1 MRKQKKLLI
10 SALSFTTFFSALS
23 ITAGQDKAVAPAT
36 AEKKA
41 EWSAEQ
47 LEVIKVSEAF
57 DKAFNA
63 GDVEAIAATLADD
76 VRVVDEFGDVYE
88 GKAAVKDLY
97 AASFSAQTG
106 STLKTSVESVRIVAS
121 GVAVEEGV
129 SYSTPAKGDTT
140 STTYQAVYVK
150 KDGGWK
156 LTQLHDYSIPAAKDS
171 GVHSEYLTVLDWLA
185 GDWVADTPNGVISIQ
200 AQWVDEGN
208 AIELSFSQGQSKK
221 QAARVRIGYDPSKK
235 RIKSWTFDNAG
246 GHGESSWSKVA
257 DQDAWLLKN
266 EAVMPDGKVVTASQL
281 LSIDPSGDK
290 FTWATFDRAVDGVM
304 TPSRE
309 EIVLTRKA
317 PAPKPAR
324 EAAAAPAEK

>member
-1 MRKQKKLLI
+1 
-10 SALSFTTFFSALS
+10 
-23 ITAGQDKAVAPAT
+23 
-36 AEKKA
+36 
-41 EWSAEQ
+41 
-47 LEVIKVSEAF
+47 
-57 DKAFNA
+57 
-63 GDVEAIAATLADD
+63 
-76 VRVVDEFGDVYE
+76 
-88 GKAAVKDLY
+88 
-97 AASFSAQTG
+97 
-106 STLKTSVESVRIVAS
+106 
-121 GVAVEEGV
+121 
-129 SYSTPAKGDTT
+129 
-140 STTYQAVYVK
+140 
-150 KDGGWK
+150 
-156 LTQLHDYSIPAAKDS
+156 
-171 GVHSEYLTVLDWLA
+171 
-185 GDWVADTPNGVISIQ
+185 
-200 AQWVDEGN
+200 
-208 AIELSFSQGQSKK
+208 
-221 QAARVRIGYDPSKK
+221 VRIGYDPSKK